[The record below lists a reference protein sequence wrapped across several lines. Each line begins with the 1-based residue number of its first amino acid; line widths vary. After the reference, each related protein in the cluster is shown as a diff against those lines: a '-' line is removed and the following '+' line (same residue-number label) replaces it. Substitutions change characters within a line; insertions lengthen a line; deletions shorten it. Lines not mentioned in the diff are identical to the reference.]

1 MHLLPAQ
8 FAAALGLPAILSTR
22 TLTRI
27 AKKYKKSI
35 FIAMPL
41 KIVRND
47 ISKVKADAIV
57 NSANKNPMCG
67 GGAEYHI
74 YNAAGYDD
82 LLKARELV
90 GPLKV
95 AQVAVTPAFALEA
108 KYIIHTVGP
117 KWKGGDSGEALALA
131 NCYRGALDKAQQLGC
146 QSIAFPLISSGVFK
160 FPKDSALRIA
170 LDAIGEFLQTNE
182 MEVMLVVFDR
192 KAFEVSE
199 ELSIDIQ
206 AFIDDNYVQDK
217 YSAVHRYVDRRWRN
231 VPDELDERLYDI
243 DEISNIP
250 AEEPRRILDKEE
262 FIDEEDSA
270 DECERLCM
278 NEMRK
283 PLACA
288 MSKKSVES
296 GRSLEDILVDPG
308 ETFCAKLFR
317 LIHEKNQDDVEVYK
331 RANLDR
337 KHFSKIRSNVNYKP
351 TKKTALALA
360 IALHLDMDETADL
373 LARAELALSPSNRG
387 DLIVKY
393 FIERQKYDI
402 WEINSMLFKFGQPT
416 LGA

>member
-1 MHLLPAQ
+1 MPAV
-8 FAAALGLPAILSTR
+8 
-22 TLTRI
+22 I

-57 NSANKNPMCG
+57 NSANKNPICG

-82 LLKARELV
+82 LLKAREQV

-95 AQVAVTPAFALEA
+95 AQVAVTPAFALDA

-182 MEVMLVVFDR
+182 MDVMLVVFDR

-199 ELSIDIQ
+199 ELSSDIQ

-217 YSAVHRYVDRRWRN
+217 YSAVDRYVSRRWRN
-231 VPDELDERLYDI
+231 VSYELDE
-243 DEISNIP
+243 EGVCNIP
-250 AEEPRRILDKEE
+250 AEEVCDCALSINSVK
-262 FIDEEDSA
+262 SA
-270 DECERLCM
+270 E
-278 NEMRK
+278 
-283 PLACA
+283 
-288 MSKKSVES
+288 
-296 GRSLEDILVDPG
+296 SLEDIFVEPG
-308 ETFCAKLFR
+308 ETFCEKLFR
-317 LIHEKNQDDVEVYK
+317 LIHEKNQDDVEIYK

-360 IALHLDMDETADL
+360 IALHLDMAETTDL

-387 DLIVKY
+387 DLIVRY

>member
-1 MHLLPAQ
+1 
-8 FAAALGLPAILSTR
+8 
-22 TLTRI
+22 
-27 AKKYKKSI
+27 
-35 FIAMPL
+35 MPL

-57 NSANKNPMCG
+57 NSANKNPICG

-74 YNAAGYDD
+74 YKAAGYDD
-82 LLKARELV
+82 LLKAREQV
-90 GPLKV
+90 GLLKV
-95 AQVAVTPAFALEA
+95 AQVAVTPAFALDA

-131 NCYRGALDKAQQLGC
+131 DCYRGALDKAQQLGC
-146 QSIAFPLISSGVFK
+146 KSIAFPLISSGVFK

-182 MEVMLVVFDR
+182 MDVMLVVFDR

-199 ELSIDIQ
+199 ELSSDIQ
-206 AFIDDNYVQDK
+206 TFIDDNYVQDK
-217 YSAVHRYVDRRWRN
+217 YSAVDSYVSRRRRN
-231 VPDELDERLYDI
+231 VPDEMGERLYAIQDFG
-243 DEISNIP
+243 DSSESV
-250 AEEPRRILDKEE
+250 
-262 FIDEEDSA
+262 DEEGAA
-270 DECERLCM
+270 DECEKLCM
-278 NEMRK
+278 NEMR
-283 PLACA
+283 
-288 MSKKSVES
+288 MSPTSA
-296 GRSLEDILVDPG
+296 RSLEDLLEVPC
-308 ETFCAKLFR
+308 ETFCEKLFR
-317 LIHEKNQDDVEVYK
+317 LIREKNQDDVEVYK

-360 IALHLDMDETADL
+360 IALHLDMAEITDL
-373 LARAELALSPSNRG
+373 LARAELALSPSNKG
-387 DLIVKY
+387 DLIVMY

>member
-1 MHLLPAQ
+1 
-8 FAAALGLPAILSTR
+8 
-22 TLTRI
+22 
-27 AKKYKKSI
+27 
-35 FIAMPL
+35 MPL

-57 NSANKNPMCG
+57 NSANKNPICG

-82 LLKARELV
+82 LLKAREQV

-182 MEVMLVVFDR
+182 MDVMLVVFDR

-199 ELSIDIQ
+199 ELSSDIQ

-217 YSAVHRYVDRRWRN
+217 YSAVHSYVGGRWRN
-231 VPDELDERLYDI
+231 VPDELDERLCDI
-243 DEISNIP
+243 EEFGNIP
-250 AEEPRRILDKEE
+250 AEAPHRILDKEE
-262 FIDEEDSA
+262 SVDEEGVEE
-270 DECERLCM
+270 ECDKLCM

-360 IALHLDMDETADL
+360 IALHLDMDETTDL

>member
-1 MHLLPAQ
+1 
-8 FAAALGLPAILSTR
+8 
-22 TLTRI
+22 
-27 AKKYKKSI
+27 
-35 FIAMPL
+35 MPL

-57 NSANKNPMCG
+57 NSANKAPICG

-74 YNAAGYDD
+74 YNAAGYND
-82 LLKARELV
+82 LLKAREQV

-95 AQVAVTPAFALEA
+95 AQVAVTPAFALQA

-117 KWKGGDSGEALALA
+117 KWNGGDSGEALALA
-131 NCYRGALDKAQQLGC
+131 DCYRGTLEKAQELGC

-160 FPKDSALRIA
+160 FPKDSALKIA
-170 LDAIGEFLQTNE
+170 LNAIGEFLQANE
-182 MEVMLVVFDR
+182 MDVMLVVFDR

-199 ELSIDIQ
+199 ELSDDIQ

-217 YSAVHRYVDRRWRN
+217 YSDVRRYVGQRWRN
-231 VPDELDERLYDI
+231 NGDVLECAGRNVPSEEFFDLEEAHSLLEKSECIEESSDTEEDDADELCAKMYCA
-243 DEISNIP
+243 ISENGAQNI
-250 AEEPRRILDKEE
+250 
-262 FIDEEDSA
+262 
-270 DECERLCM
+270 
-278 NEMRK
+278 
-283 PLACA
+283 
-288 MSKKSVES
+288 
-296 GRSLEDILVDPG
+296 EDILAKPG
-308 ETFCAKLFR
+308 ETFCDKLFS

-360 IALHLDMDETADL
+360 IALHLDLDETTDL
-373 LARAELALSPSNRG
+373 LARAEIALSPSNRG
-387 DLIVKY
+387 DLIVRY
-393 FIERQKYDI
+393 FIERKKYDI

>member
-1 MHLLPAQ
+1 
-8 FAAALGLPAILSTR
+8 
-22 TLTRI
+22 
-27 AKKYKKSI
+27 
-35 FIAMPL
+35 MPL

-57 NSANKNPMCG
+57 NSANKAPICG

-95 AQVAVTPAFALEA
+95 AQVAVTPAFALQA

-117 KWKGGDSGEALALA
+117 KWNGGDSGETLALA
-131 NCYRGALDKAQQLGC
+131 NCYRGALDKAQELGC

-160 FPKDSALRIA
+160 FPKDSALKIA
-170 LDAIGEFLQTNE
+170 LNAIGEFLQANE
-182 MEVMLVVFDR
+182 MDVMLAVFDR

-199 ELSIDIQ
+199 ELSDDIQ

-217 YSAVHRYVDRRWRN
+217 YSDVRRYVGQRWRN
-231 VPDELDERLYDI
+231 NGDVLECAGRNVPSEEFFDLEEAHSLLEKSECIEESSATDEDDADELCAKMYCA
-243 DEISNIP
+243 ISENGAQNI
-250 AEEPRRILDKEE
+250 
-262 FIDEEDSA
+262 
-270 DECERLCM
+270 
-278 NEMRK
+278 
-283 PLACA
+283 
-288 MSKKSVES
+288 
-296 GRSLEDILVDPG
+296 EDILAKPG
-308 ETFCAKLFR
+308 ETFCDKLFS

-360 IALHLDMDETADL
+360 IALHLDLDETADL

-387 DLIVKY
+387 DLIVRY

>member
-1 MHLLPAQ
+1 
-8 FAAALGLPAILSTR
+8 
-22 TLTRI
+22 
-27 AKKYKKSI
+27 
-35 FIAMPL
+35 MPL

-57 NSANKNPMCG
+57 NSANKNPICG

-82 LLKARELV
+82 LLKAREQV

-95 AQVAVTPAFALEA
+95 AQIAVTPAFALDA

-182 MEVMLVVFDR
+182 MDVMLVVFDR

-199 ELSIDIQ
+199 ELSSDIQ

-217 YSAVHRYVDRRWRN
+217 YSDVHSYVSNRWRN
-231 VPDELDERLYDI
+231 APDELDEGLYDI
-243 DEISNIP
+243 EEIGNLP
-250 AEEPRRILDKEE
+250 AEEPHRILDKEE
-262 FIDEEDSA
+262 FVDEEGDA
-270 DECERLCM
+270 GECEKMCM

-317 LIHEKNQDDVEVYK
+317 LIQEKNQDDVEVYK

-360 IALHLDMDETADL
+360 IALRLNLDETTDL

-402 WEINSMLFKFGQPT
+402 WEINSMLLKFGQPA